1 MTRDDYIDAL
11 IDCYEGSGNADM
23 VRLSRA
29 VQEKI
34 SDRMAR
40 RVERQRQ
47 PPGALRRA
55 VHFGARRRPTEDDHL
70 SRNAEIAE
78 VCGLAREAL
87 LRRPTLRLGQ
97 LLSVVAGSEERLFS
111 IEDDEL
117 INAILKKY
125 I

>member
-11 IDCYEGSGNADM
+11 IDCYEGKGNADM

-34 SDRMAR
+34 TDRMAR
-40 RVERQRQ
+40 RIERQRQ

-55 VHFGARRRPTEDDHL
+55 VHFGARRPTEDEQL

-125 I
+125 L